1 MRWVGEGGALQM
13 GEGSSALC
21 QLLTSTTGF
30 DTTQPSKLK
39 LLGSLD
45 FWFITNYDKKRAKYK
60 TKLPHLDTLFL
71 KKNYEI
77 NYFSGWQ
84 GA

>member
-1 MRWVGEGGALQM
+1 MHYVSHSG
-13 GEGSSALC
+13 
-21 QLLTSTTGF
+21 LLTSTTAF

-39 LLGSLD
+39 LLVSLD

-60 TKLPHLDTLFL
+60 TQLPHLDTFL
-71 KKNYEI
+71 KKKNFEI
-77 NYFSGWQ
+77 NYFSGRQ